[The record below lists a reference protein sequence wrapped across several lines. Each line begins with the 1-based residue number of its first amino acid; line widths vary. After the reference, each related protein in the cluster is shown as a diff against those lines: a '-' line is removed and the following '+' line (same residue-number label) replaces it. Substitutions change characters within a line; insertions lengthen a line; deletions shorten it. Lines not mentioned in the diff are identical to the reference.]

1 MLHHILRTMTDES
14 LNVLNGG
21 VEQADA
27 SFTGCPCNVWGDVG
41 IGLVDRASAMSAPL
55 PST

>member
-1 MLHHILRTMTDES
+1 MLHHILRTMTDEG
-14 LNVLNGG
+14 LDIFDGG

-27 SFTGCPCNVWGDVG
+27 SLMGCPCNVWGDVG